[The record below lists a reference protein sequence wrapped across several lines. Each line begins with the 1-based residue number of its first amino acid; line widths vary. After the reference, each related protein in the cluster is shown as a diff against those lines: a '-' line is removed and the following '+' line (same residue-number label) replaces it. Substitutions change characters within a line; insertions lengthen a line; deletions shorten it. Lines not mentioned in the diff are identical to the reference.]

1 MNMYITLMVLHVQCT
16 FKMGDLKMSH
26 TIMVSFSK
34 DVYEECLGGMHCLG
48 YAQVCSSNII

>member
-1 MNMYITLMVLHVQCT
+1 MYITLMVLHVQCT